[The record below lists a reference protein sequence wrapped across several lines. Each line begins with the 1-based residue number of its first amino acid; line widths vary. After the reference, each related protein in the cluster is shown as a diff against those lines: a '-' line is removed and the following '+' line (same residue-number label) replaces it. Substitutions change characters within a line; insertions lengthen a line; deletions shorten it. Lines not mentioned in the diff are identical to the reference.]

1 MYLDRSSSRTLT
13 LAKSYLVVFLD
24 FFFGSCYAPSPMS
37 VQNRKKH
44 LLDQQNTKKKGP
56 GLWAVLLAALLGL
69 NIYLFGIRG
78 LPEMESS
85 AGSVDSNAQASTR
98 VHSPKEKPFES
109 SMGEMLGVAGVREA
123 SSPSTQV
130 DTQGK
135 KSTIFTPLVWA
146 APSDKFDLQRAKGI
160 AGQRSIEQWCHRI
173 EGAVEPGDT
182 IARALTRSGIDAKQ
196 AFGIIE
202 ALKPVFNFRLCRAGE
217 RFEALQAPDGKIQ
230 RFAYHKNAEVS
241 YLVERHGKSLVGKRK
256 KFDAK
261 VDILPV
267 GVKIHGSL
275 WTSLNKLPKR
285 ADLVARIV
293 DIFAWDIDFYMDTHP
308 GDSMR
313 LVIERYSV
321 DGKFTR
327 WGRILAAEYSG
338 DIGTHRAFWYQ
349 SKTNEATTGYFDE
362 TGGSL
367 RKAFLKSPLKFARIS
382 SRFGMRVHP
391 TLGFTKMHNGVD
403 LAAPLGTP
411 IWAPADG
418 TVTVAGR
425 RGASGIMLKLRHA
438 NGYETVFCHLS
449 RISKGVRLG
458 TRVHQKQV
466 IGKVG
471 STGRSTGP
479 HLHYGMKLRGR
490 YINPMNQKF
499 PPAKPVPK
507 SEMKSYKDAIAPLS
521 KQLDEINFSS
531 EQDRTASV
539 GAGLTKS
546 G

>member
-1 MYLDRSSSRTLT
+1 MR
-13 LAKSYLVVFLD
+13 
-24 FFFGSCYAPSPMS
+24 PQ
-37 VQNRKKH
+37 VQKKR
-44 LLDQQNTKKKGP
+44 LLEQQSTTRKGP
-56 GLWAVLLAALLGL
+56 GLWSILLVALLGI

-78 LPEMESS
+78 LPELDQSTKPAESK
-85 AGSVDSNAQASTR
+85 DLTQARSG
-98 VHSPKEKPFES
+98 KKFEA
-109 SMGEMLGVAGVREA
+109 SMGEMKGVAGVRQIP
-123 SSPSTQV
+123 SPSTNL
-130 DTQGK
+130 GK
-135 KSTIFTPLVWA
+135 HTKISSSLIPLSWS
-146 APSDKFDLQRAKGI
+146 APSDKFDLLRAQGI

-182 IARALTRSGIDAKQ
+182 MARALTRSGIDAKE
-196 AFGIIE
+196 AFGIIQ

-217 RFEALQAPDGKIQ
+217 RFEALQAPDGKIHS
-230 RFAYHKNAEVS
+230 FAYHKNAEVS
-241 YLVERHGKSLVGKRK
+241 YLVQRHGNSLTGRRK
-256 KFDAK
+256 QYDAK
-261 VDILPV
+261 LDIVPV
-267 GVKIHGSL
+267 GVQIHGSL
-275 WTSLNKLPKR
+275 WTSMGKLPKR

-308 GDSMR
+308 DDSMR
-313 LVIERYSV
+313 FLIERYSV

-327 WGRILAAEYSG
+327 WGRILAAEYAG

-349 SKTNEATTGYFDE
+349 SDSNDGSSGYFDE
-362 TGGSL
+362 KGGSL

-382 SRFGMRVHP
+382 SSFGMRVHP

-403 LAAPLGTP
+403 LAAPRGTP

-425 RGASGIMLKLRHA
+425 RGANGKMIKLRHA

-449 RISKGVRLG
+449 KISKGVRLG
-458 TRVHQKQV
+458 SRVHQKQV

-499 PPAKPVPK
+499 PPANPVPK
-507 SEMKSYKDAIAPLS
+507 SEMKSYKDTISPVI
-521 KQLDEINFSS
+521 KQLDDIKFSS

-539 GAGLTKS
+539 VSGVTKS